1 MGHPQIDAITL
12 GACSNLHLFA
22 SRLFHEFPAGRDPR
36 RGPGDR
42 RPHFGVSFRPSRPQV
57 ALLHHRDAQQ
67 RSATSFRRSC
77 AMSKGAAGGG
87 SRRAAAAR
95 GTAVQP
101 CTGSRGVGHSPNPTE
116 GECRVV
122 VGQSPRPPLSC
133 TAGAALRCGGWQRR
147 HDQGVPANAALPGLP
162 GLILHCSTHSIPL
175 RGSVWWWWE
184 SLRARAL
191 RCTGRRCDAAG
202 GWRRRHDQGVPTDA
216 APPACLS
223 CSCSGPHSQPHS
235 VGVQGGGWAAA
246 RLRAALHERQRCD
259 TAGARR
265 RRRDQGVP
273 AMRRCQLCLGCSC
286 SAPLTHT
293 Q

>member
-1 MGHPQIDAITL
+1 MSFLAVQSTVCQGQQ
-12 GACSNLHLFA
+12 G
-22 SRLFHEFPAGRDPR
+22 RWRDPR

-42 RPHFGVSFRPSRPQV
+42 RPHFGVSFRPARPQV

-101 CTGSRGVGHSPNPTE
+101 CTGSRGVGHSPTPTE
-116 GECRVV
+116 GECGVV

-133 TAGAALRCGGWQRR
+133 TAGAALRCGG
-147 HDQGVPANAALPGLP
+147 GAAAAGPG
-162 GLILHCSTHSIPL
+162 GAC
-175 RGSVWWWWE
+175 RCGA
-184 SLRARAL
+184 ARA
-191 RCTGRRCDAAG
+191 A
-202 GWRRRHDQGVPTDA
+202 
-216 APPACLS
+216 
-223 CSCSGPHSQPHS
+223 
-235 VGVQGGGWAAA
+235 WAACALLHSPKPTEGECSVVAGQSAPA
-246 RLRAALHERQRCD
+246 RTALHRRQRCD
-259 TAGARR
+259 TAGGRR

-286 SAPLTHT
+286 NAPLTHT